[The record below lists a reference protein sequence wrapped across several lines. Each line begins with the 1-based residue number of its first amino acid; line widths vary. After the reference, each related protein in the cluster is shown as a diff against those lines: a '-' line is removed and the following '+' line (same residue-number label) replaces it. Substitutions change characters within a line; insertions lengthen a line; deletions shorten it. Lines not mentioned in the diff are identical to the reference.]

1 MVHRVMTPDGTS
13 LVDVMGYGEQ
23 AHKWA
28 ALKCFDGFE
37 KYGLGQARQLL
48 RILK

>member
-1 MVHRVMTPDGTS
+1 MVHRVMMPDGTS
-13 LVDVMGYGEQ
+13 LVDVVGYSEQ

-28 ALKCFDGFE
+28 ALKCFDGLE
-37 KYGLGQARQLL
+37 KYGFSQARQLL